1 MKLAF
6 RGRASD
12 VPVVRSF
19 VPIWLSIR
27 AKSKRWPAADREPAL
42 TGLSSERFIVRR
54 VADDRNCT
62 IDRFISGFRLGPS
75 NHFPHLPTH
84 THTHTHTYTHD
95 RIDLCSSVDLSACLH
110 KFEKSIIKAVIRL
123 TSFYLRLE
131 STNLYHLNN
140 A

>member
-54 VADDRNCT
+54 VAEDRNCT
-62 IDRFISGFRLGPS
+62 IDRFIYFGLSTRPVKSLP
-75 NHFPHLPTH
+75 PPTH
-84 THTHTHTYTHD
+84 THTQT
-95 RIDLCSSVDLSACLH
+95 R
-110 KFEKSIIKAVIRL
+110 
-123 TSFYLRLE
+123 
-131 STNLYHLNN
+131 
-140 A
+140 

>member
-54 VADDRNCT
+54 VAEDRNCT

-75 NHFPHLPTH
+75 NHFPHPPTR
-84 THTHTHTYTHD
+84 THRHD
-95 RIDLCSSVDLSACLH
+95 RIDLCSFVDLSACLH

>member
-75 NHFPHLPTH
+75 NHFPHLPPH
-84 THTHTHTYTHD
+84 THTHTHARPHD